1 MADVTELLVRWSDGD
16 RGAFDQLVP
25 IVYQELRRLA
35 RLQLSHERPGVTIQP
50 TALVHEAYLRL
61 VDQNRIRW
69 SGRAHFFGAAAQV
82 MRRVLVDRARE
93 RLAQKRG
100 DGAVHEPLEAAI
112 HIGEE
117 RPWNLIALDLALNEL
132 AELDPERV
140 QLVEL

>member
-1 MADVTELLVRWSDGD
+1 
-16 RGAFDQLVP
+16 
-25 IVYQELRRLA
+25 
-35 RLQLSHERPGVTIQP
+35 
-50 TALVHEAYLRL
+50 
-61 VDQNRIRW
+61 VDQNRIQW

-117 RPWNLIALDLALNEL
+117 RPFSLIALDMALNEL
-132 AELDPERV
+132 AEMDPERV
-140 QLVEL
+140 RLVELRYFGGLSLPETAVVMQLSKATVKRDWALARAWLFRRLGGVSSATPPPPL